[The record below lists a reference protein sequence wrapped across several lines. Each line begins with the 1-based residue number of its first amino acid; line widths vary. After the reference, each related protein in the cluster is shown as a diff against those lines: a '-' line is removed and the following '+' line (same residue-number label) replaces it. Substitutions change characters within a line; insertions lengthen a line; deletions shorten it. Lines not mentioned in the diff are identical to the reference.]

1 MVVKQITI
9 SEESLNIMMKM
20 IDEMDTKKLAK

>member
-1 MVVKQITI
+1 VKQITI
-9 SEESLNIMMKM
+9 SEESLSRMMKM